1 MRSWRTAAEISYFTV
16 SSANLF
22 LHRPFPFLPHFK
34 SLSCLLA
41 CLLASFLSFFLSLV
55 IFTCKCPYAVQSRY
69 LCRRQW
75 GYIMPDVCLFV
86 CLSVTATLRW
96 KTERIFK
103 KILPQMYKWTRK
115 NWLNSVSY
123 PLRDPDAKMF
133 WRLLQQCEVG
143 NFSTIWPISLEKLL
157 GFSCKFYYKCSF
169 GQGSSR

>member
-41 CLLASFLSFFLSLV
+41 CLLPFFLSFFLLLYLPANAHMLFKAG
-55 IFTCKCPYAVQSRY
+55 IFAA
-69 LCRRQW
+69 RQW

-157 GFSCKFYYKCSF
+157 GSSCKFYYKCSF